1 MSAHF
6 RFRLSGDLVNARY
19 AKGYTQMYVAEVAN
33 LSPREYQRIEKGTIS
48 PGAEPFLRLVY
59 LLDLDVESYRE
70 VVMRDVPVPPR

>member
-1 MSAHF
+1 MSTRF
-6 RFRLSGDLVNARY
+6 RLRLSGDLVNARY
-19 AKGYTQMYVAEVAN
+19 AKGYNQMYVAEIAD
-33 LSPREYQRIEKGTIS
+33 LSVREYQRIEKGLRV